1 MYPAVTEGNFSAP
14 HDQNKNKIVF
24 LCSACG
30 DDFPKWNGQCPSCKE
45 WGTLSEFKVSSKK
58 KRRKTEIRES
68 KFLPDV
74 LSGAPVERI
83 PTGLK
88 EADRVL
94 GGGLLSGA
102 LVLLGGSP
110 GVEKSTLALHICSGI
125 DRKALY
131 ISAEESEEQIALRA
145 RRLNV
150 KPDYL
155 HLSGENELD
164 GIITHIERISPELVV
179 IDSIQTVMNSSLDS
193 LPGSPS
199 QIRDC
204 GQRLLEISKQKNV
217 TILIVGHVTKEGT
230 IAGPKM
236 LEHMVDTV
244 LYLEGDDRHDHRVLR
259 SAKNRFGTTNEVG
272 IFQMEAGGLVE
283 VDNPSELFLAERQ
296 DDITGST
303 IFPSLEGSRPILV
316 EVQALVS
323 NANFGTPQR
332 NVNGFDFKRLA
343 MLLAVLEKRLGT
355 HMGTKDVFV
364 NLVGGLKVDDPA
376 ADLAVITA
384 VASGAR
390 DKLISE
396 SVVLIGEVGLGGEV
410 RSVSRLDARIS
421 EAKSLGFKSVIAPAA
436 NVKRM
441 KKAPKG
447 IKIFGVSNVGEAFQH
462 LF

>member
-1 MYPAVTEGNFSAP
+1 MTKI
-14 HDQNKNKIVF
+14 KNKIVF

-83 PTGLK
+83 PTGFK

-110 GVEKSTLALHICSGI
+110 GVGKSTLALHICSGI

-150 KPDYL
+150 KPDHL

-217 TILIVGHVTKEGT
+217 TILIVGHVTKDGT

-244 LYLEGDDRHDHRVLR
+244 LYMDGDDRYDHRILR
-259 SAKNRFGTTNEVG
+259 SAKNRFGATHEVG
-272 IFQMEAGGLVE
+272 IFNMDSDGLKE
-283 VDNPSELFLAERQ
+283 VANPSEMFLAERSVN
-296 DDITGST
+296 IPGTS
-303 IFPSLEGSRPILV
+303 IYPSLEGTRPILV

-332 NVNGFDFKRLA
+332 NVNGFDYKRLG
-343 MLLAVLEKRLGT
+343 MLIAVLEKRMELA
-355 HMGTKDVFV
+355 MGAKDVFV
-364 NLVGGLKVDDPA
+364 NLVGGLRVDDPA
-376 ADLAVITA
+376 ADLSIICSTA
-384 VASGAR
+384 SSTM
-390 DKLISE
+390 DNPIE
-396 SVVLIGEVGLGGEV
+396 ENIVLLGEVGLAGEV
-410 RSVSRLDARIS
+410 RSISRLEHRLT
-421 EAKSLGFKSVIAPAA
+421 EAETLGFKKAIVPVASV
-436 NVKRM
+436 NDKVK
-441 KKAPKG
+441 K
-447 IKIFGVSNVGEAFQH
+447 IKIDLHPVKFVKDAFKI